1 MTAALVRVRAG
12 DLLCLTF
19 ATLAVLDLVQLG
31 LAGRP
36 VVVAVQLSMWL
47 ALLLRHVRP
56 GLLYAVPLLP
66 IGLGFL
72 APGTNDQTVTQ
83 LLAVALAAFW
93 LARRGSREAVHA
105 GLLVVVSVVA
115 IELQSWPLDRTDV
128 SDIVYVAAP
137 GLLAATTGRRLA
149 QRQDEL
155 AELEQLQTRLLRQR
169 EARAARALAEEQA
182 RISRELHDVV
192 AQGAGA
198 VVAQATAARLLLEQ
212 GRDDEARTALSAVE
226 NSARDGLA
234 DMRVLLG
241 VLRAPAVPEQCG
253 PT

>member
-1 MTAALVRVRAG
+1 MTGDMVRVRAG

-19 ATLAVLDLVQLG
+19 AAVAVLDLAQLG

-36 VVVAVQLSMWL
+36 EVVAAQLSLWL

-56 GLLYAVPLLP
+56 GLLYAVPLVP
-66 IGLGFL
+66 VGLGFL

-93 LARRGSREAVHA
+93 LGCRGSREAVLA
-105 GLLVVVSVVA
+105 GLLVVVSVVG

-128 SDIVYVAAP
+128 SDIVYVSAP
-137 GLLAATTGRRLA
+137 GLLAVTAGRRLA
-149 QRQDEL
+149 RRQDEL
-155 AELEQLQTRLLRQR
+155 AELEQLQTRLVRQR

-182 RISRELHDVV
+182 RLSRELHDVV

-212 GRDDEARTALSAVE
+212 GRDDEARAALSAVE
-226 NSARDGLA
+226 SSARDGLA

-241 VLRAPAVPEQCG
+241 VLRTPAVPDQS
-253 PT
+253 PPA